1 MNLRVFQIEKR
12 EEKILQLTKLFNVY
26 HPYKIL
32 ETEMVIY
39 TLHPKIFT
47 GCLNAPRGLKK

>member
-47 GCLNAPRGLKK
+47 GCPKNKCD

>member
-39 TLHPKIFT
+39 S
-47 GCLNAPRGLKK
+47 LNQKYLVFSLELNTK